1 MKVYNYSEA
10 YLAARQRPGTW
21 QRMTREAVDYARGV
35 VPPWYVGGLFGVGEP
50 YCHDDNGKPMT
61 LWVDPI
67 RCRAIFGTA
76 REAEEAHRHV
86 LALDDARWER
96 MEYLTGI
103 RE

>member
-1 MKVYNYSEA
+1 MTYEQA
-10 YLAARQRPGTW
+10 YMAARCRPGTW
-21 QRMTREAVDYARGV
+21 VKISREGAGYARDV
-35 VPPWYVGGLFGVGEP
+35 LPPWYVGGLLGVGEP
-50 YCHDDNGKPMT
+50 YCHDDNGKPLT

-67 RCRAIFGTA
+67 RLRAIFGTA
-76 REAEEAHRHV
+76 KEAEEAHRHV